1 MRNLVVEFYINWSL
15 AFFNLCVVWLFFG
28 GFLVFWASHL
38 QPVSPKLRLLA
49 KCGFLVHHQNTFL
62 HYKYTY
68 THLPTHTNTHILTFL
83 HKKYTQNFLHILTFR
98 KGRSTNCTF
107 CCEDILVVT
116 SSPRNEI
123 HSHLVYS
130 KLKKLNSNFGFQN
143 CIFLSMY
150 PPVTHILSTTSVDA
164 QKIRSKNIF
173 QSLQQC
179 IALWFFSKYSVLE
192 PVLFF
197 LHIWCN
203 CSLSALRELHSYTL

>member
-1 MRNLVVEFYINWSL
+1 MSL
-15 AFFNLCVVWLFFG
+15 IFFCGL
-28 GFLVFWASHL
+28 LVFLFQATCNLQVPSCGCSQNAASWCITKIH
-38 QPVSPKLRLLA
+38 SYIT
-49 KCGFLVHHQNTFL
+49 NTLIPIFL
-62 HYKYTY
+62 HIQIHIYSSFYT
-68 THLPTHTNTHILTFL
+68 
-83 HKKYTQNFLHILTFR
+83 KKYTQNFLHILTFR

-130 KLKKLNSNFGFQN
+130 KLRKLHSNFGFQN

-164 QKIRSKNIF
+164 QKIRGKNIF

-179 IALWFFSKYSVLE
+179 IAL
-192 PVLFF
+192 
-197 LHIWCN
+197 
-203 CSLSALRELHSYTL
+203 